1 MADAQFMLL
10 LPFPK
15 VCYSSRRQGEAKKR
29 TGEVVEFGLVG
40 GNHELPR
47 CLEPIALDPSI
58 TVSVWERRGMAV
70 AGWRI

>member
-15 VCYSSRRQGEAKKR
+15 VCYCSRRQGEAKKR

-40 GNHELPR
+40 GNHELPV
-47 CLEPIALDPSI
+47 ALDSSI
-58 TVSVWERRGMAV
+58 TVWERRGMAV

>member
-15 VCYSSRRQGEAKKR
+15 VCYCSRRQGEAKKR

-40 GNHELPR
+40 GKGNHELPR
-47 CLEPIALDPSI
+47 CLEP
-58 TVSVWERRGMAV
+58 V
-70 AGWRI
+70 